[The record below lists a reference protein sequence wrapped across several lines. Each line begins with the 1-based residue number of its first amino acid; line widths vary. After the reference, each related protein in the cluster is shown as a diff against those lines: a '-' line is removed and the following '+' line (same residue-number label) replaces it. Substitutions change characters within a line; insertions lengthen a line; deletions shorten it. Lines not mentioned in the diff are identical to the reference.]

1 MFRYDVSSICV
12 CVDVQDL
19 CTGSLQGLPW
29 QGAGIIGLCDITF
42 VGVEHKWDELY
53 CTRTGGYRTQVQY
66 VQMNV
71 VFGFPRGPL
80 SEVFGPYI

>member
-29 QGAGIIGLCDITF
+29 QGAGIIGLCDITL
-42 VGVEHKWDELY
+42 VRVEHQWDELY
-53 CTRTGGYRTQVQY
+53 CMILVQAATAHKY
-66 VQMNV
+66 SM
-71 VFGFPRGPL
+71 FR
-80 SEVFGPYI
+80 

>member
-12 CVDVQDL
+12 CVGAQDL
-19 CTGSLQGLPW
+19 CTGSLQVLPW

-42 VGVEHKWDELY
+42 VGIEHKWDELY
-53 CTRTGGYRTQVQY
+53 CTRTGGYSTQVQY

-71 VFGFPRGPL
+71 VFSSPPRSTERGIW
-80 SEVFGPYI
+80 PYI